1 MKRCK
6 CGNTRF
12 YARQVCR
19 LDVIVDGYCNFV
31 NNISKPAEA
40 SIYDSG
46 NPYGPFICTKC
57 GEEYDEL
64 TELPELRYRCYEEG
78 YVGEYTEEELVD
90 LYKRVVDKNDYPDY
104 ESWYADMIKLSIFV
118 II

>member
-6 CGNTRF
+6 CGNAKF
-12 YARQVCR
+12 YAHQVCR
-19 LDVIVDGYCNFV
+19 LDVIVDGDYNFIR
-31 NNISKPAEA
+31 NASENAEA

-46 NPYGPFICTKC
+46 NPYGPFTCTKC

-64 TELPELRYRCYEEG
+64 TDLPVLRYRCYEEG
-78 YVGEYTEEELVD
+78 YEGEYTEEELVD
-90 LYKRVVDKNDYPDY
+90 LYKREVDKKEYPDY